1 MFRIILCPMKFRF
14 FLLVLSVVVVAC
26 NPDKDIQRP
35 VHNQISAED
44 AKTFSLP
51 PLKNETGS
59 EDNPYDRFE
68 FDVLRFRDPATG
80 RIPENIR
87 EKELAFAENLPVSD
101 GIMVRDKNGIARN
114 IQANFTA
121 AGPFNVGGRSR
132 AVGIDV
138 TNENIIL
145 AGGVSGGLWR
155 STNQGSSWT
164 RVTPVSE
171 LPNIRSI
178 TQDTRP
184 GKQNTWYY
192 GTGEIL
198 PGSSAGTI
206 GAPYRGNG
214 IYKSTNGGVTWS
226 RISSTATDPIDNLSS
241 PFNYVHDIAIDR
253 SNTSQDEVYA
263 AALGGIY
270 RSTDGFASF
279 QLVLGHD
286 NIVSNNDGIW
296 TEVALTST
304 GIVYATLSNTS
315 GNKTA
320 PAGIFRSVSGL
331 AGSWEEITPPTGFG
345 TDFRRTVIAIDP
357 SNENIVYF
365 LGNKGTSN
373 SLHRYDDSAPAG
385 SEWTDLT
392 ASIPNLGGLVG
403 DYDAQ
408 SSYNMVLEVHP
419 ANSNVVYLGGT
430 NLYRSRNAFADDTQ
444 IDWVGGYS
452 RSNNATQYFNH
463 HADQH
468 TLAFFPSNPNR
479 MISGH
484 DGGLSITENNLKN
497 TQTEILNENNQVI
510 QRVLIEW
517 TNLNNGY
524 VTTQFYSLA
533 FEEENVGDPS
543 VMGGLQDN
551 STYIL
556 QDPQRTADWINI
568 GAGDGGFCYYD
579 NSSVIFTAQY
589 ANVFRIGFVNNAPQ
603 SFNISPPNGGDD
615 EFNLFINP
623 ILVDPV
629 APNKVFV
636 GGKGRIYYTLDVRD
650 NPRDNEWYTFGTPT
664 IPANEKVSA
673 MAASESPQSV
683 MYIGTERGKLF
694 RVNNSTSLNQI
705 NEITGSG
712 FPSNGYITS
721 IAVDPANANR
731 VLVAFSN
738 YNVTNLF
745 YSTNGGSSW
754 DAVSGNL
761 SNAGL
766 SGGGAPS
773 VRWVTMMPNG
783 GNGNIYLLG
792 TSVGLISS
800 TQLSGSSTVWEREAV
815 NTIGTI
821 PVDMVRVRPIDG
833 YIGVATHGNGI
844 YEGRISVPMQARLQL
859 LDIRCQEGTAVL
871 QTNIQFQGV
880 ENEFN
885 LQYEWFFNGQ
895 SLGGDLNGPGISTT
909 TEGKYQVRI
918 TNNVNGQSDL
928 SNEIDLNFTEANPQ
942 WCSGNPVASIG
953 DEEFSKIQVY
963 PNPADQDLS
972 IQHSYLGEVMIR
984 ILDVNGKTI
993 LERRSSDQRVQLDI
1007 SSFTPGT
1014 YILLI
1019 AHGNELTSK
1028 KFIKK

>member
-1 MFRIILCPMKFRF
+1 MKLRYFI
-14 FLLVLSVVVVAC
+14 LVLSVLVAC
-26 NPDKDIQRP
+26 NAENDSQRP
-35 VHNQISAED
+35 LPNRITAED
-44 AKTFSLP
+44 AKAFNLP
-51 PLKNETGS
+51 SIKNETGS
-59 EDNPYDRFE
+59 EDNPADRFE
-68 FDVLRFRDPATG
+68 FDLLRFRDPVTG

-87 EKELAFAENLPVSD
+87 EKELAFAARLPVSK
-101 GIMVRDKNGIARN
+101 GFVVRDKNGIARN
-114 IQANFTA
+114 IQANFTS
-121 AGPFNVGGRSR
+121 AGPSNVGGRSR
-132 AVGIDV
+132 AVAIDI
-138 TNENIIL
+138 TNENVIL

-155 STNQGSSWT
+155 STNLGNTWT
-164 RVTPVSE
+164 RITPVTE

-184 GKQNTWYY
+184 GKENIWYY

-198 PGSSAGTI
+198 PGSSASTV

-214 IYKSTNGGVTWS
+214 IYKSTDGGITWN
-226 RISSTATDPIDNLSS
+226 RIPSTATDPINDLSS
-241 PFNYVHDIAIDR
+241 PFNYVHDIVTDR
-253 SNTSQDEVYA
+253 SNTTQDEVYA

-270 RSTDGFASF
+270 RSTNGFSSV
-279 QLVLGHD
+279 QLVLGHS
-286 NIVSNNDGIW
+286 NIVSNNDAIW
-296 TEVALTST
+296 TEVAVTST
-304 GIVYATLSNTS
+304 GIVYATLSNSS

-320 PAGIFRSVSGL
+320 PSGIFRSETGL
-331 AGSWEEITPPTGFG
+331 AGSWVEITPPSGFG
-345 TDFRRTVIAIDP
+345 TDFRRTVIGIDP

-365 LGNKGTSN
+365 LGNKGDNN
-373 SLHRYDDSAPAG
+373 SLHRYDDSAPDG

-392 ASIPNLGGLVG
+392 SSLPKFGGIVG
-403 DYDAQ
+403 DYNAQ
-408 SSYNMVLEVHP
+408 SSYNMLIKVHP
-419 ANSNVVYLGGT
+419 ANSNIVYIGGT

-452 RSNNATQYFNH
+452 RNNNANQYFNH

-484 DGGLSITENNLKN
+484 DGGLSITNNNLKN
-497 TQTEILNENNQVI
+497 TETEIRNENNQVV
-510 QRVLIEW
+510 QRTLIDWE
-517 TNLNNGY
+517 NLNNGY

-543 VMGGLQDN
+543 IMGGMQDN
-551 STYIL
+551 STFIL
-556 QDPQRTADWINI
+556 QDPARTSDWINI

-579 NSSVIFTAQY
+579 NQSVIFTAQY

-603 SFNISPPNGGDD
+603 SFNISPPNGGDQ
-615 EFNLFINP
+615 EFNLFVNP
-623 ILVDPV
+623 ILADPV

-650 NPRDNEWYTFGTPT
+650 NPRDEKWFSFGTPT
-664 IPANEKVSA
+664 IPSNEKVSA
-673 MAASESPQSV
+673 MAASESPQSI
-683 MYIGTERGKLF
+683 MYIGTERGRLF
-694 RVNNSTSLNQI
+694 RVDNSTSLNQI
-705 NEITGSG
+705 NDVTGSG
-712 FPSNGYITS
+712 FPNNGYITS

-731 VLVAFSN
+731 VVVAFSN

-745 YSTNGGSSW
+745 YSTNGGTSW

-792 TSVGLISS
+792 TSVGLIST

-815 NTIGTI
+815 NTIGTVPI
-821 PVDMVRVRPIDG
+821 DMVRVRPIDG

-844 YEGRISVPMQARLQL
+844 YEARINVPLQARLQL
-859 LDIRCQEGTAVL
+859 LDILCREGTAIL

-880 ENEFN
+880 ENEFD

-895 SLGGDLNGPGISTT
+895 SLGDGLNGPGISTT
-909 TEGKYQVRI
+909 TEGRYQVRI
-918 TNNVNGQSDL
+918 TNAVNGQSDL
-928 SNEIDLNFTEANPQ
+928 SNEIILDFGEANPQ
-942 WCSGNPVASIG
+942 WCSGNPVASAGEDISSG
-953 DEEFSKIQVY
+953 LRVF
-963 PNPADQDLS
+963 PNPAERQLS
-972 IQHSYLGEVMIR
+972 VEHPFIGEVMVR
-984 ILDVNGKTI
+984 IVDMNGRMMY
-993 LERRSSDQRVQLDI
+993 EERSSQSQLRFDI
-1007 SSFTPGT
+1007 SLFPAGT
-1014 YILLI
+1014 YILLMT
-1019 AHGNELTSK
+1019 HQNEIISR